1 MSHFDQQPAKGMSN
15 QPESIGKR
23 IARLRQALGWTQYAL
38 SERLAIS
45 RVAVSH
51 IEMDLTVP
59 GERTITL
66 LAGLFKVTPDTLVS
80 GTTYPEAK
88 AERLPLV
95 ACCYTALELD
105 LALLENDI
113 SWLEI
118 LKTGL
123 SDKHKDLRTQLWEKW
138 RPRLDTWRQDT
149 FDTRELE
156 SITAAHDKLAAA
168 CSPEN
173 HCD

>member
-1 MSHFDQQPAKGMSN
+1 MSN
-15 QPESIGKR
+15 QLESIGKR
-23 IARLRQALGWTQYAL
+23 IARLRQALGWTQYTL

-51 IEMDLTVP
+51 IEMDLTIP

-66 LAGLFKVTPDTLVS
+66 LAGLFKVTPHTLVV

-113 SWLEI
+113 SWLEN
-118 LKTGL
+118 LKISLPGGHR
-123 SDKHKDLRTQLWEKW
+123 DTQTRVWEKW
-138 RPRLDTWRQDT
+138 CPRLDGWRQAC
-149 FDTRELE
+149 FDVREME
-156 SITAAHDKLAAA
+156 SITAAQKKLAAA
-168 CSPEN
+168 CSLEN
-173 HCD
+173 QSD

>member
-1 MSHFDQQPAKGMSN
+1 MPQLDQPSPNELTA
-15 QPESIGKR
+15 QPESIGKK
-23 IARLRQALGWTQYAL
+23 IARLRQTSGWTQQAL

-59 GERTITL
+59 SERTITL
-66 LAGLFKVTPDTLVS
+66 LAGLFKLGPYHLVS

-113 SWLEI
+113 EWLHD
-118 LKTGL
+118 LQKTSL
-123 SDKHKDLRTQLWEKW
+123 CEHNKFQIKIWDKWCLRLEKW
-138 RPRLDTWRQDT
+138 KREY
-149 FDTRELE
+149 FDEGE
-156 SITAAHDKLAAA
+156 AKNITAAQKKLAAA
-168 CSPEN
+168 CSPVK
-173 HCD
+173 